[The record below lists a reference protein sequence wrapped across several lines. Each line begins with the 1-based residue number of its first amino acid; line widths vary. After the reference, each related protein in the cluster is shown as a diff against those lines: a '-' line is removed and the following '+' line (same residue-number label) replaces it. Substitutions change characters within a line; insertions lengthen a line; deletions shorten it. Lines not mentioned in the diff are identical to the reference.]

1 MAEVER
7 VDVVD
12 GQVPLPGMPEPARVC
27 TCGPGAWGTCD
38 QCGTEAWI
46 KHHCP
51 FPCDDVTCEDG
62 SLCIGC
68 LIGRPC
74 PMHND
79 YGYGEGWDDEVPA

>member
-46 KHHCP
+46 KPVSYTHLTLP
-51 FPCDDVTCEDG
+51 TKRIV
-62 SLCIGC
+62 
-68 LIGRPC
+68 
-74 PMHND
+74 
-79 YGYGEGWDDEVPA
+79 